1 VATGVPNTHID
12 VLSGLAL
19 PRLARDSTQTLL
31 LGRAKPTV
39 PEGLPVVQREVIVMI
54 TTQLLLEP
62 NDFDGEV
69 IQGLPG
75 GIGVLRP
82 HTILARI
89 PEAGVSTR
97 SVAGRRPNEGGADG
111 DAVEVHLG
119 VYQASVEDLRSLT
132 EAEGHRKTHSEHT
145 GGYRA
150 CRGRRDRSSGHPE
163 R

>member
-39 PEGLPVVQREVIVMI
+39 PEGLPVVQREVIIII
-54 TTQLLLEP
+54 TTQLLLEL
-62 NDFDGEV
+62 NNFNSKV

-97 SVAGRRPNEGGADG
+97 SVASRRPNKSGADG
-111 DAVEVHLG
+111 DAVKVHLR
-119 VYQASVEDLRSLT
+119 VY
-132 EAEGHRKTHSEHT
+132 
-145 GGYRA
+145 
-150 CRGRRDRSSGHPE
+150 
-163 R
+163 